1 MKTDICAIS
10 NDKSTYQAI
19 FTQVEKAAGYNG
31 LEKKQALHLRLLA
44 EELVS
49 MLPELLEVGSGEFW
63 IENSGREFE
72 LHASI
77 QARSISA
84 FDKEN
89 IIAVSSS
96 GKNAAAKGILSKIEL
111 VAANMLGGF
120 LEGSQLAAES
130 GFYDFYDMGAV
141 VQTMYI
147 NTWSLNSYK
156 ENVNDNTEEWDELE
170 KSIIANL
177 ADDVIVGVKGKK
189 VDIIIKKRFD

>member
-10 NDKSTYQAI
+10 NDKSAYQAI
-19 FTQVEKAAGYNG
+19 FAEVEKAAKYSG
-31 LEKKQALHLRLLA
+31 LDKKQALHLRLLA

-49 MLPELLEVGSGEFW
+49 MLPELLEIGSGEFW

-77 QARSISA
+77 QAESISA
-84 FDKEN
+84 VDREN
-89 IIAVSSS
+89 ILAVSSS
-96 GKNAAAKGILSKIEL
+96 GKNAAGEGILSKIEFI
-111 VAANMLGGF
+111 AANMLGDF
-120 LEGSQLAAES
+120 LRGTQVAAES

-141 VQTMYI
+141 VQSMYI
-147 NTWSLNSYK
+147 NSWSLNSYR
-156 ENVNDNTEEWDELE
+156 ENVSDNTEEWDELE